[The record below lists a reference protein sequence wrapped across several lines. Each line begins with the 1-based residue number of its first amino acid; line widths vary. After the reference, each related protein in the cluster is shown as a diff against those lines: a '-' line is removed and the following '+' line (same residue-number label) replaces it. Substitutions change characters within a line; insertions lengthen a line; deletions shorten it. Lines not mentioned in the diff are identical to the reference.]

1 VLLFLLCRIIDL
13 VLSYKDGIAPTQI
26 VHPLLLSVLQ
36 LKQLLENRGVSYD
49 GYVEKKD
56 LAQMVEASGM

>member
-1 VLLFLLCRIIDL
+1 MLVFVFCRTLDL

-36 LKQLLENRGVSYD
+36 LKQLLENRGVSYV
-49 GYVEKKD
+49 GYDEKKD
-56 LAQMVEASGM
+56 LAHFVESSGM